1 MITIC
6 WQKSAIRVIFYD
18 PEEAFVCLQSSLVF
32 KGFQKSIIMQ
42 LKGKG
47 FTSMLKYFSPA
58 LGYKETIIGIK
69 ISLTM
74 PGYQFSEL
82 AKRWNTSWFEGHAS
96 LMWMTIKLMQIINL
110 DFIRLTYQPIALS
123 CIIQRSICFWRFYTQ
138 FDILISL
145 II

>member
-1 MITIC
+1 
-6 WQKSAIRVIFYD
+6 
-18 PEEAFVCLQSSLVF
+18 
-32 KGFQKSIIMQ
+32 MQ

-82 AKRWNTSWFEGHAS
+82 AKR
-96 LMWMTIKLMQIINL
+96 
-110 DFIRLTYQPIALS
+110 
-123 CIIQRSICFWRFYTQ
+123 
-138 FDILISL
+138 
-145 II
+145 